1 MRQFKNFDD
10 MQASVGDELGVSD
23 WTEVTQDR
31 ITAFA
36 KATGDEQWLHVDVER
51 ARRELPS
58 KGTIAHGLLTLA
70 LAPAF
75 VRAVAKIEGLKHTL
89 NYGADRVRY
98 LAPVPAGSLLR
109 GRVKLS
115 AATPVANNG
124 LKVTYS
130 LEVEMQG
137 GSRPVCVAELI
148 AIHYC

>member
-1 MRQFKNFDD
+1 
-10 MQASVGDELGVSD
+10 MQASIGEELGVSD
-23 WTEVTQDR
+23 WVPVTQER
-31 ITAFA
+31 ITSFA

-75 VRAVAKIEGLKHTL
+75 VRSVAEIEGLKHTL

-98 LAPVPAGSLLR
+98 LAPVPAGSMLR

-130 LEVEMQG
+130 LAVEIQG